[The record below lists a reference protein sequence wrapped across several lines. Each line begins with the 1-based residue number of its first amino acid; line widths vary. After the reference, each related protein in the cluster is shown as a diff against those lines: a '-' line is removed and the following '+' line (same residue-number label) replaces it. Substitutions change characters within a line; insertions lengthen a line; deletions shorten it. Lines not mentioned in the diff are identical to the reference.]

1 MIVSFLFLAR
11 GIGCES
17 EIHDVTNCYK
27 NSIVH
32 AVLGFTLHIDLG
44 WIFCTVHVGTYL
56 TYRCSTARAGFGDKD

>member
-1 MIVSFLFLAR
+1 MGGFFF
-11 GIGCES
+11 GEGCES

-32 AVLGFTLHIDLG
+32 AVLGYLTYRSGLAFLYSTLH
-44 WIFCTVHVGTYL
+44 VP

>member
-1 MIVSFLFLAR
+1 MMVSFLFLAG

-32 AVLGFTLHIDLG
+32 AVLGYI
-44 WIFCTVHVGTYL
+44 
-56 TYRCSTARAGFGDKD
+56 